1 MMRISPLLF
10 LGISLLL
17 GNREAKAQI
26 AADSVR
32 ARSSLAAGD
41 MIRIAVWRE
50 PDLSG
55 EFIVNEHGIV
65 TLPLLGRVNVSAIP
79 SSQLSDS
86 LISAY
91 SVQLRNPSVT
101 VTTLKRIYVLGE
113 VMKPGLYPADPTMIL
128 AGVLALAGGANPS
141 GDLGKIR
148 VVRNGTT
155 INTRLNTNAVLEM
168 TDIRSGDQIFV
179 DRRSWL
185 DMNSGVVASAAIS
198 SVALLLTLFIRA
210 R

>member
-1 MMRISPLLF
+1 MRITAFLL
-10 LGISLLL
+10 LSISLLL

-26 AADSVR
+26 ATDTAR

-41 MIRIAVWRE
+41 VIRLVVWRE

-55 EFIVNEHGIV
+55 EFIVNENGIV

-91 SVQLRNPSVT
+91 SLQLRNTSVT
-101 VTTLKRIYVLGE
+101 VTALRRIYVLGE
-113 VMKPGLYPADPTMIL
+113 VMKPGLYPTDPTMIL
-128 AGVLALAGGANPS
+128 AGVLALAGGATPT
-141 GDLGKIR
+141 GDLGRIR
-148 VVRNGTT
+148 VVRNGATV
-155 INTRLNTNAVLEM
+155 NARLSTNAVLEM

-185 DMNSGVVASAAIS
+185 SMNSGLVASATIS